1 MRRWSLPDCRT
12 GYPFAA
18 RHNHDGKTS
27 IRLPPHASPPC
38 REPVMSD
45 GGLVL
50 LFAELRPALA
60 RYLMARG
67 ASSDEAE
74 DILQDIHMKLLADNI
89 GPVAQ
94 ARAYLYSMT
103 NNHFLMHR
111 RTAGR
116 RVRREEDWAQ
126 INGGRDGEIDDR
138 PSVETELIA
147 REQLAI
153 LQRVLDD
160 LPERSRIIFRRFRID
175 GEPQRRIAEELGI
188 SVSAVEKHLA
198 RAYEAITAARLRWDE
213 DRPDRR
219 HLTGERNRH
228 VT

>member
-1 MRRWSLPDCRT
+1 
-12 GYPFAA
+12 
-18 RHNHDGKTS
+18 
-27 IRLPPHASPPC
+27 
-38 REPVMSD
+38 MSD
-45 GGLVL
+45 GGLVS
-50 LFAELRPALA
+50 LFGELRPALL
-60 RYLMARG
+60 RYLLSRG
-67 ASSDEAE
+67 ALADEAE
-74 DILQDIHMKLLADNI
+74 DILQDIHMKLIADHI

-94 ARAYLYSMT
+94 ARAYLYSMS

-116 RVRREEDWAQ
+116 RVRREEDWAG
-126 INGGRDGEIDDR
+126 INGGRDGEVDER

-175 GEPQRRIAEELGI
+175 GEPQRRIAEEQGI

-198 RAYEAITAARLRWDE
+198 RAYEAITSARLRWDE
-213 DRPDRR
+213 DRLDRR

-228 VT
+228 AT